1 MTFSTD
7 WISNPESASGDAQ
20 ETAQRLHTYT
30 KVADPTL
37 DDAKAI
43 GHSDTDALIALI
55 TLLEHAKQGS
65 HLAALKDAGL
75 PKKVR
80 KAAGRAV
87 HRLGSQ
93 GIQCEVTEQRGGS
106 LDIQM
111 VSLPS
116 YMTIPSGDG
125 LTVVLLSNVQYGQP
139 TCAFA
144 VYNDEGLL
152 EASLIDMPSRSRLRK
167 IMTDIVKDPENP
179 ARTIWVEAAPDLIR
193 TRLIDA
199 IDRSRIGEKPLPEGH
214 AHIGSILE
222 GPVIESI
229 HPAHVLLGDVD
240 ESDAQRSGEL
250 LGDVRAEI
258 QDTVPGPLF
267 TDAWFAELETTLEAA
282 VSRDGEDEDQTR
294 RAQVKSTLLE
304 AAESFFTAEQRFAAG
319 VRLLDS
325 AYLLGCL
332 ERIEEA
338 RISLSTATSLMD
350 TSISPL
356 NIPWCCDS
364 ITRLID
370 VDKFLL
376 HLDQKY
382 AAKDQNSELAPDE
395 IEAAAPETQSD
406 ILE

>member
-1 MTFSTD
+1 MTFPTN
-7 WISNPESASGDAQ
+7 WISNPESASGMAQ
-20 ETAQRLHTYT
+20 ETARRLHTY
-30 KVADPTL
+30 ARIGAPTL

-43 GHSDTDALIALI
+43 GHFDVDALIALI
-55 TLLEHAKQGS
+55 TLLEHAKQGA

-75 PKKVR
+75 PKRVR

-93 GIQCEVTEQRGGS
+93 GIKCEVTEQRGGS
-106 LDIQM
+106 LDIQTI
-111 VSLPS
+111 SLPS

-125 LTVVLLSNVQYGQP
+125 LTVALLSDIQYGQP
-139 TCAFA
+139 ACAFA

-152 EASLIDMPSRSRLRK
+152 EVSLIDMPSRSRLRK

-179 ARTIWVEAAPDLIR
+179 ARTIWVEANPDLIR

-199 IDRSRIGEKPLPEGH
+199 IERSRNAEKPLPEGH

-222 GPVIESI
+222 GPVVGSN
-229 HPAHVLLGDVD
+229 HPAYVLLGDVNV
-240 ESDAQRSGEL
+240 SNTQRSGEL
-250 LGDVRAEI
+250 LGDIRAGD
-258 QDTVPGPLF
+258 QDTIPGPLV
-267 TDAWFAELETTLEAA
+267 TEAWFAELETTLEA
-282 VSRDGEDEDQTR
+282 SISEDRDAADQTR
-294 RAQVKSTLLE
+294 REQLKTALLKE
-304 AAESFFTAEQRFAAG
+304 AESFFTTERRFAAG

-332 ERIEEA
+332 ERVEEA

-370 VDKFLL
+370 VDTFLL
-376 HLDQKY
+376 HLDRKLE
-382 AAKDQNSELAPDE
+382 AKDQNSQAAPDE
-395 IEAAAPETQSD
+395 VQSTAPATQSE
-406 ILE
+406 IQE